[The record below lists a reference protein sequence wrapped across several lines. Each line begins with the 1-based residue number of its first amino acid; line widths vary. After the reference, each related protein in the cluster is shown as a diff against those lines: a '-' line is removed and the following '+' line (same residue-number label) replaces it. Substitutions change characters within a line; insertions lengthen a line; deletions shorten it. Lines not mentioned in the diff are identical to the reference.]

1 MHVKILGPGCS
12 NCERLEARTRQALA
26 DIGAT
31 ATVEKVTDYEQID
44 AFGIMRTPG
53 LAVDDRLVLSGRV
66 PSAAELATLLA
77 QAADAG

>member
-26 DIGAT
+26 DLGVE
-31 ATVEKVTDYEQID
+31 ATVEKVTDYDQIA

-53 LAVDDRLVLSGRV
+53 LVVDDRLVVSGRV
-66 PSAAELATLLA
+66 PTAGELAGLLA
-77 QAADAG
+77 HVG

>member
-26 DIGAT
+26 DLGVE
-31 ATVEKVTDYEQID
+31 ATVEKVTDYDQIA

-53 LAVDDRLVLSGRV
+53 LVVDDRLVVSGRV
-66 PSAAELATLLA
+66 PTAGELAGLLA
-77 QAADAG
+77 PVG

>member
-26 DIGAT
+26 DLGVA
-31 ATVEKVTDYEQID
+31 ATVEKVSDYEQIE

-53 LAVDDRLVLSGRV
+53 LVVDDRLVLSGRV
-66 PSAAELATLLA
+66 PSAAELTTLLA
-77 QAADAG
+77 RAADAG